1 MTTHEP
7 ETPTLGEIVGD
18 TLDLVTGGITA
29 LLPAILL
36 GVPAFALLLGP
47 LLVVG
52 LVLAL
57 IGGVLAALA
66 APPLLLVRWLRRR

>member
-1 MTTHEP
+1 MIDDV
-7 ETPTLGEIVGD
+7 LV
-18 TLDLVTGGITA
+18 LVTGGITA

-52 LVLAL
+52 LVFAL
-57 IGGVLAALA
+57 IGAVLALLA
-66 APPLLLVRWLRRR
+66 APPYLLVRSLRRRRRAA